1 MNESVGVIPQAHI
14 YMCVV
19 SVYSLGGLIA
29 SHSECF
35 LLLIKKKN
43 NHRIDIKSDNKEGT
57 PHTPD
62 SFWCGDVAKGYRKR
76 CMAGK

>member
-1 MNESVGVIPQAHI
+1 MNESVGVIPQARI
-14 YMCVV
+14 YVCVV

-43 NHRIDIKSDNKEGT
+43 NIELIKSDNKEAT

-62 SFWCGDVAKGYRKR
+62 SFWCGDVAKRYRKK